1 MTARRAQ
8 SLILG
13 RACLSCCTVSAA
25 ALHQCPKLPVPF
37 PVTRRPTLQDRPARC
52 GKNGKVFAFTGLPCH
67 EDDGVRCEAHAWRHM
82 LDALSQEVCN
92 EAAQQEAVCAAYNVR
107 SSSCAFMDEALLW
120 HADCAGASFQQLCC
134 SCSSD
139 AAESLR
145 LYSAFNVPLLSPP
158 ALHKAFVLG
167 AALPMIDS
175 RSAYTKVSL
184 CSLAW
189 LCLAGDTGDIS

>member
-1 MTARRAQ
+1 MRM
-8 SLILG
+8 I
-13 RACLSCCTVSAA
+13 ACVV
-25 ALHQCPKLPVPF
+25 K
-37 PVTRRPTLQDRPARC
+37 
-52 GKNGKVFAFTGLPCH
+52 
-67 EDDGVRCEAHAWRHM
+67 HM
-82 LDALSQEVCN
+82 LGGTCWTLFSQEVCN

-158 ALHKAFVLG
+158 ALHRAIVLG
-167 AALPMIDS
+167 GALPMTDS

-184 CSLAW
+184 CFLAW
-189 LCLAGDTGDIS
+189 LCLAGDTGDISQLSGKAINIGLPHLSKVPSSEEHVPPSEPVLPS

>member
-1 MTARRAQ
+1 MRM
-8 SLILG
+8 I
-13 RACLSCCTVSAA
+13 ACVV
-25 ALHQCPKLPVPF
+25 K
-37 PVTRRPTLQDRPARC
+37 
-52 GKNGKVFAFTGLPCH
+52 
-67 EDDGVRCEAHAWRHM
+67 HM
-82 LDALSQEVCN
+82 LGGTCWTLFSQEVCN

-158 ALHKAFVLG
+158 ALHRAIVLG
-167 AALPMIDS
+167 GALPMTDS

-184 CSLAW
+184 CFSGMALSCRGYRGHFPVEWKGHKHWAPPPQQGAF
-189 LCLAGDTGDIS
+189 L